1 MAMGGRDELLMVVS
15 TLREK
20 IYNDIGMLEKRG
32 GS

>member
-20 IYNDIGMLEKRG
+20 IDNDIGMLEKRG